1 MAPSIQLIATARVI
15 SLRKRSIDIY
25 IPGRYISI
33 FVASCEYHEISQIK
47 ALMLVFYIYIYI
59 YRVVFLEY
67 IVMLFDSVAWVSDVT
82 HRPLINFLCLM
93 WRSSAMSKYTEY
105 LKLFAANEE
114 T

>member
-1 MAPSIQLIATARVI
+1 
-15 SLRKRSIDIY
+15 
-25 IPGRYISI
+25 
-33 FVASCEYHEISQIK
+33 
-47 ALMLVFYIYIYI
+47 
-59 YRVVFLEY
+59 
-67 IVMLFDSVAWVSDVT
+67 MLFDSVAWVSDVT